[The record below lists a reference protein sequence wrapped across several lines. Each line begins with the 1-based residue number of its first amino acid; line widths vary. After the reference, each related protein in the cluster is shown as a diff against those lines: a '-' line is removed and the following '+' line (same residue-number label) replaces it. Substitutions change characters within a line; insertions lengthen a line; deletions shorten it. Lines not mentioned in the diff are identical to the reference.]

1 MAEPDKL
8 VVMVSGCFDLLH
20 SGHIAFLT
28 AAARYGQLVVALG
41 SDRTIA
47 TLKGQSPWCSED
59 ERLYVVKALRPVADA
74 FISRGSG
81 ILDFEAELRALRP
94 QCFVVNEDG
103 DHPGKRELCQELDIE
118 YIVLQRE
125 PEGALPV
132 RSSTSL
138 RQHLA
143 IPYRIEICGGWL
155 DQPVVSKFCS
165 GPVIVASIE
174 PRTEYVARSGLATSS
189 RAAAKRFWGPRI
201 PPGNPIELAQQ
212 LFALENPPGTVDVAG
227 SQDQIGLLVPGVSK
241 LTYNGAYWPS
251 EIQTLYDEPT
261 LAWLEQS
268 LWLVPMGNRPA
279 GFQVRKGE
287 RIYLDGVTQLAAA
300 SESAWSAILA
310 RDAPRL
316 GSALSDCLEAQ
327 CAMFPAMAP
336 PELMPRVQA
345 IQGQCYGAKF
355 TGAGGGGYL
364 LAVADNAPA
373 DALALSIRRSPVEGI

>member
-1 MAEPDKL
+1 MAEPGNP

-59 ERLYVVKALRPVADA
+59 ERLYAVRALRSVADA

-81 ILDFEAELRALRP
+81 ILDFEAELRAIRP

-103 DHPGKRELCQELDIE
+103 DHPGKRELCQELNIE
-118 YIVLQRE
+118 YIVLRRE
-125 PEGALPV
+125 PVDALPV

-143 IPYRIEICGGWL
+143 LPYRIELCGGWL
-155 DQPVVSKFCS
+155 DQPVVSQFCS

-174 PRTEYVARSGLATSS
+174 PRTEYAARSGLATSS

-201 PPGNPIELAQQ
+201 PPGNPVELAQQ
-212 LFALENPPGTVDVAG
+212 LFALENPPGTADVAG

-251 EIQTLYDEPT
+251 EIQTLYDEST
-261 LAWLEQS
+261 LGWLEKS

-279 GFQVRKGE
+279 GFQVRQGE

-310 RDAPRL
+310 RDAAHL
-316 GSALSDCLEAQ
+316 GSALTACLDAQ
-327 CAMFPAMAP
+327 CAMFPAMATP
-336 PELMPRVQA
+336 DLRQHIKA
-345 IQGQCYGAKF
+345 IQRQCHGAKF

-373 DALALSIRRSPVEGI
+373 DALAITIRRPPLDGT